1 MHQTPEFPELLELMY
16 ERSSVFRAVVQSAPD
31 LGVQVPTCPGW
42 TLLDL
47 ARHLGGAQRRWAGVV
62 TAGPDGAA
70 PAQSSSEIGMA
81 APAEREALLQ
91 WLSEST
97 KELLQALSE
106 AGPDRGCW
114 TWWGQTESPET
125 AGVAGRHQVH
135 EVAVH
140 TYDAQ
145 LAAGAAQPVPAEVAV
160 DGVEEFNVTCGT
172 TNEAWPYDPAL
183 VDIHA
188 AEGQSWR
195 VTLSAEGSSVSRLEV
210 SASET
215 GSDAA
220 AADASVRGSASDLVL
235 MFYGRIPLESVELGG
250 DVNVLIRLR
259 GWEP

>member
-1 MHQTPEFPELLELMY
+1 VHKTPEFPELLKLID

-31 LGVQVPTCPGW
+31 LGVQVPTCPEW

-47 ARHLGGAQRRWAGVV
+47 ARHLGGGQRRWAAVV
-62 TAGPDGAA
+62 TAGPDGGA
-70 PAQSSSEIGMA
+70 PAQSSSEIGKA
-81 APAEREALLQ
+81 APAEREALLE

-97 KELLQALSE
+97 QELLEALSE

-114 TWWGQTESPET
+114 TWWGHSESPET
-125 AGVAGRHQVH
+125 TGAAGRHQVH

-145 LAAGAAQPVPAEVAV
+145 LAAGAAVV
-160 DGVEEFNVTCGT
+160 DV
-172 TNEAWPYDPAL
+172 
-183 VDIHA
+183 HA
-188 AEGQSWR
+188 AEGPSWR
-195 VTLSAEGSSVSRLEV
+195 VTLSAEGASVSRLDV

-220 AADASVRGSASDLVL
+220 AADASVRGPASDLVL

-250 DVNVLIRLR
+250 DVNVLTLLR
-259 GWEP
+259 EWDT